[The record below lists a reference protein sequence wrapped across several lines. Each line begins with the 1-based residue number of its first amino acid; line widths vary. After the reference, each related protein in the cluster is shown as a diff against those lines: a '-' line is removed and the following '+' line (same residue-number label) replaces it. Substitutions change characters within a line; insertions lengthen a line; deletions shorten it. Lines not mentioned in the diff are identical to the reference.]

1 MAASEVGS
9 QFTLDK
15 IISEYFR
22 LFMLE
27 LNFALPAVVEAVD
40 VGKQTVDVRPTLMK
54 RYEDGRNVSR
64 AIIRNVQFQF
74 PRGGDSYVTLPIKPG
89 DEGIIIF
96 SGRDLSSWKESGG
109 LQPLHSTRLLDYN
122 DAVFIAGVSS
132 YPRAVSGYD
141 PDNIT
146 IVKNGKK
153 ITVKDQVLDAPDYH
167 INCKSLF
174 ASETIEATSTITSAT
189 DVIAG
194 GISGKTHVHSGVTSG
209 GSNTGE
215 PV

>member
-1 MAASEVGS
+1 MAESEVGG

-15 IISEYFR
+15 IINEYFR

-40 VGKQTVDVRPTLMK
+40 VSKQTVDVRPTLMK
-54 RYEDGRNVSR
+54 RYESGKNATR
-64 AIIRNVQFQF
+64 AIIKNVQFQF

-96 SGRDLSSWKESGG
+96 SGRDLSSWKTAGG
-109 LQPLHSTRLLDYN
+109 IQPLHSTRVLDYN

-132 YPRAVSGYD
+132 YPRAVDGYD

-153 ITVKDQVLDAPDYH
+153 ITVRDQVLDAPDYH

-174 ASETIEATSTITSAT
+174 VSETIEAVSTITSAT

-194 GISGKTHVHSGVTSG
+194 GISGKTHVHGGVSSGQ
-209 GSNTGE
+209 SNTGV
-215 PV
+215 PQ